1 MMDGRQEM
9 RNIDIHEWKE
19 EGGRTWKREE
29 EGEEEGG
36 VGKMM
41 VPRQRRYGAA
51 GRARAPNYKL
61 TNGDEIIEEEMS
73 VKPSLSAPLLQPS

>member
-29 EGEEEGG
+29 EGEEEEGG
-36 VGKMM
+36 VGEDD
-41 VPRQRRYGAA
+41 GAA
-51 GRARAPNYKL
+51 TATLWSGGPSESAKL
-61 TNGDEIIEEEMS
+61 QAD
-73 VKPSLSAPLLQPS
+73 KRR